1 MNERGRTTDFEPE
14 IVVLYCQHSV
24 AQDASI
30 TLHSER
36 TSGFAVR
43 STMIPCSRKVEIPH
57 VPKILEQGAD
67 GVELVACPEDKCRFL
82 VGSLMAE
89 KRVERARGALDEI
102 GMGAD
107 RVGLSRSERLSAE
120 GLIGLAE
127 ARATAVKP
135 LGPNPMDQGE
145 GK

>member
-1 MNERGRTTDFEPE
+1 M
-14 IVVLYCQHSV
+14 L
-24 AQDASI
+24 
-30 TLHSER
+30 
-36 TSGFAVR
+36 
-43 STMIPCSRKVEIPH
+43 
-57 VPKILEQGAD
+57 KILELGAD
-67 GVELVACPEDKCRFL
+67 AVQVVGCPADACRFL
-82 VGSLMAE
+82 VGSTMAE
-89 KRVERARGALDEI
+89 KRVERARGLLDEI